1 VTAPESAVPGD
12 PHPGP
17 VDQEPVGSVAEEAVK
32 LFRAMTSSNGADAS
46 ARDESSEH
54 VCSTGWCPVCQVVG
68 LVRDHPEAIASVAQ
82 SAVQLA
88 RSLKDL
94 VDTALAPQEEQ

>member
-1 VTAPESAVPGD
+1 M
-12 PHPGP
+12 
-17 VDQEPVGSVAEEAVK
+17 GSVAEEAVK
-32 LFRAMTSSNGADAS
+32 LFRAMTSSHGTDAPGAD
-46 ARDESSEH
+46 DSSEH

-68 LVRDHPEAIASVAQ
+68 FVREHPEAIASVTQ